1 MAPATPPFIR
11 RSAVLP
17 AVLHAVL
24 HAVLFGV
31 ALILQPTLSSAQA
44 TPRCSEAVTGFLQE
58 LPLDDGEVKS
68 VRIIERTNI
77 ADDFGPEIFGVDAWV
92 RLNSCSGYLVLNLSK
107 GCFLRQAYTR
117 GDCEVGDLSNY

>member
-1 MAPATPPFIR
+1 MVPATPPFIR
-11 RSAVLP
+11 RSAVLLC
-17 AVLHAVL
+17 AGLA
-24 HAVLFGV
+24 
-31 ALILQPTLSSAQA
+31 LQPGLSSAQG
-44 TPRCSEAVTGFLQE
+44 TPRCGEEVTGFLEE
-58 LPLDDGEVKS
+58 LPLYDGEVKS